1 MKLPAH
7 ARYDYVPI
15 HKRPQYDWPEG
26 KRLAVTFNNNI
37 EHFAFGAGLG
47 SDSTGA
53 AADSGGS
60 DSISAPH
67 SQGAMQPAVRGFL
80 SRLRPTT
87 LP

>member
-7 ARYDYVPI
+7 SRYDYVPI
-15 HKRPQYDWPEG
+15 TKRPAYDWPEG

-53 AADSGGS
+53 P
-60 DSISAPH
+60 AP
-67 SQGAMQPAVRGFL
+67 R
-80 SRLRPTT
+80 
-87 LP
+87 